1 MVRRV
6 PSNAFSPQSPELA
19 EQPVT
24 TSSDR
29 KSVADTSG
37 RPTLGTAAGQRI
49 PVPRRERKPAMAALA
64 VLLIVGGALVSAY
77 LVMASGQRVPVVG
90 IAQPVAAGQRIPASA
105 LREMEVSASGG
116 LDYIPW
122 ADRGKVTQTFATVT
136 LVKGALLT
144 NGMISTDSSVAKG
157 TVVVGLALKPGQL
170 PAGGLEPGDRV
181 ALYAV
186 ASQGGSS
193 GAQSGTVLA
202 PSATVY
208 DVVRPGENDIQ
219 SDQVTVSV
227 TVPVGEAPAVTQASS
242 AGAVAVALLPA
253 GEQAPQTPQA
263 PKQPKQQPAPD
274 QSQGQQGQ
282 QGQGQQQPTD
292 STSPRG
298 TATGNP

>member
-6 PSNAFSPQSPELA
+6 PSNAIRPQSAELA

-37 RPTLGTAAGQRI
+37 RPSLGTAAGQRL

-77 LVMASGQRVPVVG
+77 LVMASSRRVPVISVG
-90 IAQPVAAGQRIPASA
+90 QPVAAGQQIPASA
-105 LREMEVSASGG
+105 LQEVQVSATGG

-122 ADRGKVTQTFATVT
+122 GDRGKVTQTFATVT

-144 NGMISTDSSVAKG
+144 NGMISTDTSVAKG

-170 PAGGLEPGDRV
+170 PAGGLQPGDRV

-186 ASQGGSS
+186 ASQGGQS
-193 GAQSGTVLA
+193 GAQSGSVLA
-202 PSATVY
+202 PAATVY
-208 DVVRPGENDIQ
+208 DVVQPGANDVQ
-219 SDQVTVSV
+219 SDQITVSV
-227 TVPVGEAPAVTQASS
+227 TVPVGQAPAVTQASS

-253 GEQAPQTPQA
+253 GEKAPQTP
-263 PKQPKQQPAPD
+263 KQPAPPPTN
-274 QSQGQQGQ
+274 
-282 QGQGQQQPTD
+282 QPNQPNQP
-292 STSPRG
+292 SGSPRATSPTG
-298 TATGNP
+298 TP

>member
-6 PSNAFSPQSPELA
+6 PSNAFSPQSAELA

-37 RPTLGTAAGQRI
+37 RPMLGAATGQRI
-49 PVPRRERKPAMAALA
+49 PVPRRERKPAMAAFA
-64 VLLIVGGALVSAY
+64 VLLIVGGALISAY
-77 LVMASGQRVPVVG
+77 LVMASGHRVPV
-90 IAQPVAAGQRIPASA
+90 ISISEPVAAGQRIPASA
-105 LREMEVSASGG
+105 LREVDVSANGG

-122 ADRGKVTQTFATVT
+122 GDRGKVTETFATVT

-144 NGMISTDSSVAKG
+144 NGMISDDSSIGKG

-170 PAGGLEPGDRV
+170 PAGGLQPGDRV

-186 ASQGGSS
+186 ASQGGQS
-193 GAQSGTVLA
+193 GSQSGTVLA
-202 PSATVY
+202 PAATVY
-208 DVVRPGENDIQ
+208 DVVRPGQNDVQI
-219 SDQVTVSV
+219 DQITVSV
-227 TVPVGEAPAVTQASS
+227 TVPAGQAPAVTQASS

-263 PKQPKQQPAPD
+263 SRQPRQQTTPDQQEPTGQQPGNPSA
-274 QSQGQQGQ
+274 
-282 QGQGQQQPTD
+282 
-292 STSPRG
+292 SPHGRS
-298 TATGNP
+298 TGNP

>member
-6 PSNAFSPQSPELA
+6 PSNAISPQSAELA

-37 RPTLGTAAGQRI
+37 RPSLGTAAGQRL

-64 VLLIVGGALVSAY
+64 VLLIVGGALISAY
-77 LVMASGQRVPVVG
+77 LVMASGRRVPVISVSE
-90 IAQPVAAGQRIPASA
+90 PVAAGQQIPASA
-105 LREMEVSASGG
+105 LREVQVSATGN

-122 ADRGKVTQTFATVT
+122 GDRGKVTQTFATVT

-170 PAGGLEPGDRV
+170 PAGGLQAGDRV

-186 ASQGGSS
+186 ASQGGQS
-193 GAQSGTVLA
+193 GAQSGSVLA
-202 PSATVY
+202 PAATVY
-208 DVVRPGENDIQ
+208 DVVQPGANDVQ

-227 TVPVGEAPAVTQASS
+227 TVPVGQAPAVTQASS

-253 GEQAPQTPQA
+253 GEKAPQTPR
-263 PKQPKQQPAPD
+263 QPPQNNQPN
-274 QSQGQQGQ
+274 
-282 QGQGQQQPTD
+282 QPTPTPHGTS
-292 STSPRG
+292 STG
-298 TATGNP
+298 TP